1 MNLELVEYTDK
12 NIDVV
17 YKWKIADKRRE
28 YYTCRPV
35 KNILNIE
42 EYKNSIT
49 HWINIPGNIYLL
61 LKDINFNKLIGEVK
75 GFDLN
80 PRNRSME
87 FGFYLPEQNR
97 NSGYGTIMVR
107 MFIDYIFEINNGF
120 INKIYATTAN
130 NNEASKKV
138 LLKNGFKVDGRNR
151 EHYWIGNDR
160 YDQLVYSLLKSEW
173 KDQARKLIPAST

>member
-1 MNLELVEYTDK
+1 MNLELVAYTDK
-12 NIDVV
+12 DIDVI
-17 YKWKIADKRRE
+17 YKWKISDKKHE

-49 HWINIPGNIYLL
+49 HWINTPGNIYLL
-61 LKDINFNKLIGEVK
+61 LKNIPSNKLIGEIK

-80 PRNRSME
+80 VRNKSME

-97 NSGYGTIMVR
+97 NSGYGTIMIR
-107 MFIDYIFEINNGF
+107 MFMKYIFEMNNGF
-120 INKIYATTAN
+120 INKIYATTAD

-138 LLKNGFKVDGRNR
+138 LAKNGFQIDGRNR
-151 EHYWIGNDR
+151 EHYWIGNER
-160 YDQLVYSLLKSEW
+160 YDQLVYSLLQREW
-173 KDQARKLIPAST
+173 KDTVKQNI

>member
-12 NIDVV
+12 DIDVI

-49 HWINIPGNIYLL
+49 HWINTPGNIYLL
-61 LKDINFNKLIGEVK
+61 LKDIKFNKLIGEVK

-80 PRNRSME
+80 LRNRSME
-87 FGFYLPEQNR
+87 FGFYLPE
-97 NSGYGTIMVR
+97 
-107 MFIDYIFEINNGF
+107 
-120 INKIYATTAN
+120 
-130 NNEASKKV
+130 
-138 LLKNGFKVDGRNR
+138 
-151 EHYWIGNDR
+151 
-160 YDQLVYSLLKSEW
+160 
-173 KDQARKLIPAST
+173 